1 MFSYLPVP
9 APIPTW
15 KLKAFW
21 MLISAVSNPP
31 ESPGIVDSGTYFF
44 RSFRCIFYYDKV
56 THEETAENLVP
67 LRYGPK
73 VEG

>member
-31 ESPGIVDSGTYFF
+31 ESPGIVDSGTYFSELSDVYF
-44 RSFRCIFYYDKV
+44 IMTK
-56 THEETAENLVP
+56 
-67 LRYGPK
+67 
-73 VEG
+73 